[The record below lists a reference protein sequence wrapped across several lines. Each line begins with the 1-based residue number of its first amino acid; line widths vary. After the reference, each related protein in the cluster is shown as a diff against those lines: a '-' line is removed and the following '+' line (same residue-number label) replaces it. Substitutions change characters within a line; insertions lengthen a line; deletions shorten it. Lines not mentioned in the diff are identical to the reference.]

1 MARRRFGGAAG
12 LIVLVA
18 WGCGDGDGGPATG
31 GGADVGPVDAAGPDA
46 RADTDGGGLGDV
58 ASGSD
63 TGAAPDA
70 AVPDVVPRADTEAAA
85 DAADA
90 TPDAGPAF
98 PEPPDLHE
106 RGWIEARSI
115 LHLHSAYSKDGCDE
129 AGLDELGNPNAT
141 CVARLR
147 ASICQEGLDYVF
159 MTDHPSHMKDFPF
172 EALLY
177 FDEGAGDE
185 LVTGAAGPWVNR
197 LHCAGGHVARLFVG
211 YEATHTMPMGLER
224 HLEPLELT
232 KTNIS
237 TEEGDDDLAAQLAAV
252 EAAKAAGGAVFIAH
266 TEEGNIPLDRLL
278 ALPLDGMEIYNLH
291 ANFLT
296 SFTVGFDR
304 LLSLEPWLVEGEG
317 VKPAADLALLAI
329 LDLYPEKALDKWRR
343 VTAVRR
349 ATAIAGT
356 DLHENV
362 NLDNLCGPGATFQL
376 LCEGLKDEYPSL
388 VALLEKGGP
397 VILPDGERLDA
408 YERGFRWMH
417 NRLLVPE
424 LTDEAGR
431 EALLAGRNVVIFT
444 LLGEAGVDLVASGGS
459 VTEMGG
465 EAPLGAVDAIWV
477 RLPGQPEPG
486 AGATWSAADVAAHP
500 PALRA
505 VLWRTTEQETAAVA
519 EWTDFGGTHA
529 VVPPGPGAYHLEVSL
544 TPRHLVGALPG
555 AEPLAE
561 KEFRWIETNAIRLVP

>member
-1 MARRRFGGAAG
+1 MARRCLAG
-12 LIVLVA
+12 VTGLAMALA
-18 WGCGDGDGGPATG
+18 WGCGDDAGASADAAAVAPPDVGEALDVAGEDSAADALAAVDGGSSADAVAPDTDLP
-31 GGADVGPVDAAGPDA
+31 DVGPRLTPDA
-46 RADTDGGGLGDV
+46 V
-58 ASGSD
+58 
-63 TGAAPDA
+63 
-70 AVPDVVPRADTEAAA
+70 
-85 DAADA
+85 A
-90 TPDAGPAF
+90 TPDAGPSF
-98 PEPPDLHE
+98 PEPPDLAA
-106 RGWIEARSI
+106 RGWLEARSI
-115 LHLHSAYSKDGCDE
+115 LHLHSAYSKDGCDD
-129 AGLDELGNPNAT
+129 AGLDEQGNPNAA

-147 ASICQEGLDYVF
+147 ASICQERLDYVF
-159 MTDHPSHMKDFPF
+159 LSDHPSHMKDHPF

-177 FDEGAGDE
+177 YDAAAGDE
-185 LVTGAAGPWVNR
+185 LVAGPHGPWVNR
-197 LHCAGGHVARLFVG
+197 LQCAGGHVARLFVG
-211 YEATHTMPMGLER
+211 YEATHTMPLGLER

-237 TEEGDDDLAAQLAAV
+237 TDKGDDDLAAQQEAV
-252 EAAKAAGGAVFIAH
+252 AAAKAAGGAVFIAH
-266 TEEGNIPLDRLL
+266 TEEGNIPLERLL

-304 LLSLEPWLVEGEG
+304 LLSLEPWLVEGAG

-376 LCEGLKDEYPSL
+376 LCEGLKADYPSL

-417 NRLLVPE
+417 NRLLVPD
-424 LTDEAGR
+424 LTDEAAR
-431 EALLAGRNVVIFT
+431 EALLEGRSLVIFT
-444 LLGEAGVDLVASGGS
+444 LLGDASVDLVASGVA
-459 VTEMGG
+459 VTEVGG
-465 EAPLGAVDAIWV
+465 EVPLGAVDALWV

-486 AGATWSAADVAAHP
+486 AGATWTAADVAASP

-505 VLWRTTEQETAAVA
+505 VLWRSTEEETTAVA
-519 EWTDFGGTHA
+519 EWTTFGETHA
-529 VVPPGPGAYHLEVSL
+529 LVPPGPGAYHLEVSL
-544 TPRHLVGALPG
+544 TPRHLSIVLPD
-555 AEPLAE
+555 AEILAE
-561 KEFRWIETNAIRLVP
+561 KEYRWIETNAIRVLP